1 MNMLLNYQKKVEIDQ
16 NHYLSVGEDGYPY
29 AADGILIVAD
39 GLGGRGGFP
48 HSKINE
54 EILDK
59 DMFCDIALNQV
70 FPNLEKDFKAFV
82 LESFKDL
89 FERKDYY
96 MKDSNTMCHS
106 GYFASRL
113 VTAVVLYELKYN
125 PEFKK
130 EIIFEKKNKLSIADF
145 DLFLNT
151 IIEKL
156 IEIICEKLD
165 KLAANM
171 GLVLESKITGS
182 YLLPTTLVVAL
193 TNETEKEVEVIYL
206 WAGDSRGYVLDKD
219 GLAQNTDD
227 HEKGETMY
235 NLISLTKPFEL
246 ETRYQTF
253 KKPCILFNA
262 TDGVYKCACFASPL
276 DLEYLMLDTICQST
290 NFEMVARIFNEFM
303 KEEGNHDDSNTIALL
318 TFGYSD
324 FAQVVK
330 DAAKRKEYI
339 DKNIVKILP
348 DIFTRNYDE
357 ELETLNNELN
367 KNLYSLKDELIKV
380 PAIVDYVKDISCNR
394 KNVSREYTELQ
405 NKFNK
410 FSKDKSKYETKIKKW
425 VEHYWLLTPCMRKYS
440 DMKNNPVIL
449 QMNLKKL
456 KVLEYKDNA
465 FVLKSEYKNL
475 LNDYTSRYNDVA
487 NKLKK
492 IFNDLEENDMGKFL
506 SWQANENFQKY
517 IKNLLD
523 CLIMCSGELDDLILK
538 PSITNKN
545 FVYDCNR
552 VMRYTNSVVKEEEP
566 YVNDVVSKII
576 NKEIKIESLK
586 EVNEAFE
593 LLQKY
598 LVNIDKKNAAIS
610 NIREEMNAYSSKPS
624 DILPYWERNANSLI
638 SKIYDSERHLIPETI
653 LKTLQLKNA
662 KTEEQK
668 APIVAA
674 IEKRNSLYKEYSNNY
689 NRNFRESKLYDSC
702 KRI

>member
-1 MNMLLNYQKKVEIDQ
+1 MNMLLNYQKKVKIDQ

-39 GLGGRGGFP
+39 GLGGRGGFT
-48 HSKINE
+48 HSKINK

-70 FPNLEKDFKAFV
+70 FPNLEEDFKAFV

-96 MKDSNTMCHS
+96 MKNSNTMCHS

-130 EIIFEKKNKLSIADF
+130 ESIFEQKNKLSIADF

-151 IIEKL
+151 ISEKL
-156 IEIICEKLD
+156 IKIICKKLG
-165 KLAANM
+165 KLAENM

-235 NLISLTKPFEL
+235 NLISLTKPFKL

-262 TDGVYKCACFASPL
+262 TDGVYKCTCFASPL

-339 DKNIVKILP
+339 DKNIVKRLP

-367 KNLYSLKDELIKV
+367 KNLYSFKDELIKV
-380 PAIVDYVKDISCNR
+380 PAIRDFVKEISNNGQNMS
-394 KNVSREYTELQ
+394 KEYFELQ
-405 NKFNK
+405 RKLNRLNQ
-410 FSKDKSKYETKIKKW
+410 SRDYYDEKITEW
-425 VEHYWLLTPCMRKYS
+425 VKHYWLLNPSMRKYS
-440 DMKNNPVIL
+440 DLKNTPINL

-456 KVLEYKDNA
+456 KILEFKNNC
-465 FVLKSEYKNL
+465 FVLKNEHKTI
-475 LNDYTSRYNDVA
+475 LNDYTNDYN
-487 NKLKK
+487 KKMEILKK
-492 IFNDLEENDMGKFL
+492 VFNDLERKANKGSLL
-506 SWQANENFQKY
+506 SWQSDAIFRKS
-517 IKNLLD
+517 IRNLID
-523 CLIMCSGELDDLILK
+523 CLVMGTGDFDKLVLN
-538 PSITNKN
+538 PTNVNKN
-545 FVYDCNR
+545 FVEDCNR
-552 VMRYTNSVVKEEEP
+552 VMKYTDIVVKNEAP
-566 YVNDVVSKII
+566 DVKQVVSKII
-576 NKEIKIESLK
+576 NHEININNIRED
-586 EVNEAFE
+586 NEAFE

-624 DILPYWERNANSLI
+624 DILPYWERNANYLI
-638 SKIYDSERHLIPETI
+638 SKIYDSERRLIPETI

-662 KTEEQK
+662 KTEEKK
-668 APIVAA
+668 AKVVAA
-674 IEKRNSLYKEYSNNY
+674 LETRNVLYKEYSNNY
-689 NRNFRESKLYDSC
+689 NRNFRESKLL
-702 KRI
+702 

>member
-1 MNMLLNYQKKVEIDQ
+1 MNMLLNYQKKVEIDK

-48 HSKINE
+48 HSKINK

-70 FPNLEKDFKAFV
+70 FPNLEEDFKAFV

-96 MKDSNTMCHS
+96 MKISNTMCHS

-130 EIIFEKKNKLSIADF
+130 EIIFEQKNKLSIADF

-151 IIEKL
+151 TIEKL
-156 IEIICEKLD
+156 IKIICKKLGE
-165 KLAANM
+165 LAENM
-171 GLVLESKITGS
+171 GLVLESRITGS

-227 HEKGETMY
+227 HEKGETMC
-235 NLISLTKPFEL
+235 NLISLTKPFKL

-276 DLEYLMLDTICQST
+276 DLEYLMLDTICHSK

-324 FAQVVK
+324 FAQVVE

-339 DKNIVKILP
+339 DENIVKRLP

-367 KNLYSLKDELIKV
+367 KNLYSFKDELIKV
-380 PAIVDYVKDISCNR
+380 PAIRDFVKEISNNGQNMS
-394 KNVSREYTELQ
+394 KEYCELQ
-405 NKFNK
+405 RKLNRLNQ
-410 FSKDKSKYETKIKKW
+410 SRDYYDEKITEW
-425 VEHYWLLTPCMRKYS
+425 VKHYWLLNPAMRKYS
-440 DMKNNPVIL
+440 DLKNTPINL

-456 KVLEYKDNA
+456 KILEFKNNC
-465 FVLKSEYKNL
+465 FVLKNEHKTI
-475 LNDYTSRYNDVA
+475 LNDYTNDYN
-487 NKLKK
+487 KKMEILKK
-492 IFNDLEENDMGKFL
+492 VFNDLERKANKGSLL
-506 SWQANENFQKY
+506 SWQSDAIFRKS
-517 IKNLLD
+517 IRNLID
-523 CLIMCSGELDDLILK
+523 CLVMGTGDFDKLVLN
-538 PSITNKN
+538 PTNVNKN
-545 FVYDCNR
+545 FVYDCNL

-598 LVNIDKKNAAIS
+598 LDKINEKITAIAKVK
-610 NIREEMNAYSSKPS
+610 EEMKAYSVKPV
-624 DILPYWERNANSLI
+624 DIIPYWERNANSLI
-638 SKIYDSERHLIPETI
+638 PKIYNEKKCLIPENLMNT
-653 LKTLQLKNA
+653 LKLKNA

-689 NRNFRESKLYDSC
+689 NRNFRESKLL
-702 KRI
+702 

>member
-1 MNMLLNYQKKVEIDQ
+1 MNMLLNYQKKVKIDQ

-39 GLGGRGGFP
+39 GLGGRGGFT
-48 HSKINE
+48 HSKINK

-70 FPNLEKDFKAFV
+70 FPNLEEDFKAFV

-89 FERKDYY
+89 FERKDCY
-96 MKDSNTMCHS
+96 MKNSNTMCHS

-125 PEFKK
+125 SEFKK
-130 EIIFEKKNKLSIADF
+130 ESIFEQKNKLSIANF

-151 IIEKL
+151 ISEKL
-156 IEIICEKLD
+156 IKIICKKLD
-165 KLAANM
+165 KLAENM

-227 HEKGETMY
+227 HERGETMY
-235 NLISLTKPFEL
+235 NLISLTNPFKL

-303 KEEGNHDDSNTIALL
+303 KEEGKHDDSNTIALL

-324 FAQVVK
+324 FAQVAK
-330 DAAKRKEYI
+330 DAAKRKDYI
-339 DKNIVKILP
+339 DKNIVKRLP

-367 KNLYSLKDELIKV
+367 KNLYSFKDELIKV
-380 PAIVDYVKDISCNR
+380 PAIRDFVKEISNNDQNMS
-394 KNVSREYTELQ
+394 KEYFELQ
-405 NKFNK
+405 RKLNRLNQ
-410 FSKDKSKYETKIKKW
+410 SRDYYDEKITEW
-425 VEHYWLLTPCMRKYS
+425 VKHYWLLNPAMRKYS
-440 DMKNNPVIL
+440 DLKNTPINL

-456 KVLEYKDNA
+456 KILEFKNNC
-465 FVLKSEYKNL
+465 FVLKNEHKTI
-475 LNDYTSRYNDVA
+475 LNDYTNDYN
-487 NKLKK
+487 KKMEILKK
-492 IFNDLEENDMGKFL
+492 VFNDLERKANKGSLL
-506 SWQANENFQKY
+506 SWQSDAIFKKS
-517 IKNLLD
+517 IRNLID
-523 CLIMCSGELDDLILK
+523 CLVMGTGDFDKLVLN
-538 PSITNKN
+538 PTNVNKN
-545 FVYDCNR
+545 FVEDCNR
-552 VMRYTNSVVKEEEP
+552 VMKYTDIVVKNEAP
-566 YVNDVVSKII
+566 DVKQVVSKII
-576 NKEIKIESLK
+576 NHEININNIRED
-586 EVNEAFE
+586 NEAFE

-624 DILPYWERNANSLI
+624 DILPYWERNANYLI
-638 SKIYDSERHLIPETI
+638 SKIYDSERRLIPETI

-662 KTEEQK
+662 KTEEKK
-668 APIVAA
+668 AKVVAA
-674 IEKRNSLYKEYSNNY
+674 LETRNVLYKEYSNNY
-689 NRNFRESKLYDSC
+689 NRNFRESKLL
-702 KRI
+702 